1 MIYTIANQ
9 KGGVGKTT
17 TALSLASGLA
27 REGRRVLIIDLDA
40 QANTTTTL
48 RAKQKQGSTYELLTG
63 LATLDQ
69 IIQSTKEPGLCIAPA
84 SGRLATADIDI
95 KGAGRESK
103 LRGALSK
110 VKGEFEDVVID
121 TPPTLGI
128 LTINALVAS
137 DSLIIPT
144 TLSPFAFD
152 GIKQTIENFKA
163 VKFGAPSKKQG
174 PLNPALSLGG
184 FLITLY
190 APKTNLSRELALKLE
205 EMAQKFDSKIFKTR
219 IRNSVKV
226 GEAQTFGELLSD
238 FAPKSTTNLDYT
250 NFIKEVLNNG

>member
-48 RAKQKQGSTYELLTG
+48 RAKQRQGSTYELLTG
-63 LATLDQ
+63 LSTLDQ
-69 IIQSTKEPGLCIAPA
+69 IIQNTKEPGLSIAPA

-144 TLSPFAFD
+144 TLPFRFRRD
-152 GIKQTIENFKA
+152 
-163 VKFGAPSKKQG
+163 
-174 PLNPALSLGG
+174 
-184 FLITLY
+184 
-190 APKTNLSRELALKLE
+190 
-205 EMAQKFDSKIFKTR
+205 
-219 IRNSVKV
+219 
-226 GEAQTFGELLSD
+226 
-238 FAPKSTTNLDYT
+238 
-250 NFIKEVLNNG
+250 